1 MAGNK
6 NRINDGWRAFWL
18 YSLLFQPFFWQPMD
32 IHAEETDLFGETI
45 LLEGI
50 ELNRTSLVMKTG
62 EQASLRANL
71 FPENT
76 TEQPEMIWSSDD
88 PEVVEVAGS
97 GNEASLSRRRMA
109 GGTAVITVTA
119 GGFSAACRVLVTCRS
134 PCSSIIFM
142 QNSSGSNRYE
152 LTEGVPGKQ

>member
-6 NRINDGWRAFWL
+6 KQNKRWMAGFLAILTAF
-18 YSLLFQPFFWQPMD
+18 SAFFWHPMD

-76 TEQPEMIWSSDD
+76 TEQPEMIWSVCRWIFCSLQS
-88 PEVVEVAGS
+88 AGD
-97 GNEASLSRRRMA
+97 GA
-109 GGTAVITVTA
+109 GAHA
-119 GGFSAACRVLVTCRS
+119 REYHLYAEQFR
-134 PCSSIIFM
+134 
-142 QNSSGSNRYE
+142 
-152 LTEGVPGKQ
+152 KQPL